1 MIGKVLDSKIKAEK
15 FKLVLLVVMSIIVS
29 ACQGG
34 GKNSKRN
41 YAKTY
46 RMLSKEDRGNTK
58 YQGHYKVGKP
68 YKIRG
73 KRYKPKEVSRYTRT
87 GVASWYGKR
96 YGFHGNTTA
105 NGDTYN
111 KEMLT
116 AAHNTLPL
124 PSLVKVTN
132 RENGKSIIVLVND
145 RGPFAHNRII
155 DLSERA
161 AARIGMRNKGTAKV
175 RLQLLGGETKRFLRT
190 LGLQKKHGS
199 RAKRP
204 LRNQRCTV
212 NCHIKLVNMKYK
224 LM

>member
-1 MIGKVLDSKIKAEK
+1 MIGKIFVSKNIFNIA
-15 FKLVLLVVMSIIVS
+15 LLIIISILVS

-34 GKNSKRN
+34 GSSRKSH
-41 YAKTY
+41 AKTY
-46 RMLSKEDRGNTK
+46 RYLSKEDRGNNK
-58 YQGHYKVGKP
+58 YLGHYKVGKP
-68 YKIRG
+68 YKIKG
-73 KRYKPKEVSRYTRT
+73 KRYRPREVSRYTRT

-96 YGFHGNTTA
+96 HGFHGKKTA
-105 NGDTYN
+105 NGDIYN

-116 AAHNTLPL
+116 AAHKTLPL

-132 RENGKSIIVLVND
+132 RENGKSVIVLVND
-145 RGPFAHNRII
+145 RGPFAHNRVI

-161 AARIGMRNKGTAKV
+161 AARIGMRNQGTAKV
-175 RLQLLGGETKRFLRT
+175 RLQYLNGETKRFLRT
-190 LGLQKKHGS
+190 LGLQEKTGS